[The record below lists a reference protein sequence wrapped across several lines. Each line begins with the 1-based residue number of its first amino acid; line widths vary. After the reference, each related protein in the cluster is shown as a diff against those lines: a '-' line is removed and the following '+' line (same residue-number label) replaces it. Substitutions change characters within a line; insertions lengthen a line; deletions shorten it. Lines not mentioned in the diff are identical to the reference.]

1 MLTSLEMNHYR
12 GFIAYRVAG
21 LSRVNLLVGRNNC
34 GKTSILEAIHLL
46 ASGSAPEVF
55 AQIAERRGE
64 LIASRSDRHGYR
76 VETTLAPTF
85 AHFFHGHDFARS
97 SSFTV
102 LGNREGSPRGATVV
116 VLREIKVAREEES
129 GKSTGGGSVG
139 PSIAITD
146 QSKQD
151 APRTTIIPVT
161 EEGALVQTSTVQRAP
176 RRHTASGNGQPVVFI
191 PPESL
196 TPSLMSDMWNDA
208 VKERRESE
216 VINAMRILEPG
227 LEDIVFLSGD
237 ATYDIRVAIREA
249 QRRVPLGSL
258 GEGMRRMLAIALALI
273 QARGGLLLIDEID
286 TGLHYSVMGD
296 MWKLVVETARR
307 SDVQVFAT
315 THSLDCVRGLAWLC
329 DNYPALAKEV
339 SVQKIEASLDES
351 IALDAKELVLAVE
364 QEMEVR

>member
-1 MLTSLEMNHYR
+1 MLTSLEMNQYR
-12 GFIAYRVAG
+12 GFSDYRVAG

-76 VETTLAPTF
+76 VETTLAPTV
-85 AHFFHGHDFARS
+85 AHFFHGHDFSQS
-97 SSFTV
+97 SSFTI
-102 LGNREGSPRGATVV
+102 LSNREGSHRGATVV

-129 GKSTGGGSVG
+129 GKSTDGGSAG
-139 PSIAITD
+139 PSIAIAD
-146 QSKQD
+146 RSKQNE
-151 APRTTIIPVT
+151 PHITIIPVT
-161 EEGALVQTSTVQRAP
+161 EEGALAQTSSIRLDP
-176 RRHTASGNGQPVVFI
+176 RRYTVPGNGQPVVFV

-196 TPSLMSDMWNDA
+196 TPSLMSNMWNDV

-216 VINAMRILEPG
+216 VIEAMRILDPG
-227 LEDIVFLSGD
+227 LEDIVFLSGN
-237 ATYDIRVAIREA
+237 ATYEIRVAIRGM
-249 QRRVPLGSL
+249 QCRVPLGSL
-258 GEGMRRMLAIALALI
+258 GEGMRRLLAIALALI
-273 QARGGLLLIDEID
+273 HARGGLLLIDEID

-296 MWKLVVETARR
+296 MWRLVVEAARQ

-329 DNYPALAKEV
+329 DSYPSLAKDV
-339 SVQKIEASLDES
+339 SVQKIEPTLAES
-351 IALDAKELVLAVE
+351 VAFGAGELMVAVE
-364 QEMEVR
+364 QEIEVR